1 VVAATTATFRVLG
14 DEHWASDVIT
24 GALVGTIIGYGV
36 PLLHYR
42 HHDIGRVDVAGM
54 KLQLVPFGS
63 GASLVGTF

>member
-1 VVAATTATFRVLG
+1 
-14 DEHWASDVIT
+14 
-24 GALVGTIIGYGV
+24 LVGTIIGYGV